1 MKSNL
6 LPEHR
11 VCLLKSPADWKEII
25 RQGCRLMEED
35 GVIAAGFYPEIIRQ
49 TEKLGPYMV
58 LADGFAL
65 PHLVSAVLVH
75 EAGFALMISPQ
86 PVDFLGEAVKAFLIM
101 ATPNSS
107 AHVKFLAKIAETLS
121 EPENLAG
128 LLRGDR
134 QIIEMLYQTEGG

>member
-1 MKSNL
+1 MKSDL

-49 TEKLGPYMV
+49 MEKLGPYMV

-65 PHLVSAVLVH
+65 PHLVSAGLVH
-75 EAGFALMISPQ
+75 EAGFVLMISPQ
-86 PVDFLGEAVKAFLIM
+86 SALKTSKFKEFWRFFVKNYDCAVGAEKEACFWNKVEFE
-101 ATPNSS
+101 
-107 AHVKFLAKIAETLS
+107 F
-121 EPENLAG
+121 
-128 LLRGDR
+128 
-134 QIIEMLYQTEGG
+134 

>member
-1 MKSNL
+1 MKSDL

-35 GVIAAGFYPEIIRQ
+35 GVIAAGFYPE
-49 TEKLGPYMV
+49 
-58 LADGFAL
+58 DGFAL
-65 PHLVSAVLVH
+65 PHLVSAGLVH
-75 EAGFALMISPQ
+75 EAGFALIISPQ

-134 QIIEMLYQTEGG
+134 QMIEMLYQTEGR